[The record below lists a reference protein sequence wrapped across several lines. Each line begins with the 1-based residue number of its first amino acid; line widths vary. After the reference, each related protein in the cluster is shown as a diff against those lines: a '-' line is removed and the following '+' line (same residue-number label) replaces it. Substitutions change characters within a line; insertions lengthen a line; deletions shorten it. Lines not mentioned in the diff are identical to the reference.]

1 VWRALYFNRKEPRLT
16 KKVLLVG
23 LDYSGPNITD
33 VEIETLGLCRPEVD
47 EDRAAYAL
55 YEYDLIIINPQSYSH
70 FIFGSASEFSES
82 KSELSSLKQQ
92 NNSYDLD
99 SVFDYHDRSK
109 ELKAALKNGCRVIW
123 LLAEEKRE
131 QFFGYR
137 KVWISYLNEQVEK
150 LVSRNDLYKK
160 KSRQLT
166 VTEDGSKLKPYFEQ
180 VAKDGWRLCLDAP
193 PGIHRCLAQTPEN
206 YDLGLEIDLGE
217 NVGWLLTPPRSN
229 EAITA
234 LLQCALELDEDDV
247 LHHKYDG
254 IFLSHTSEDK
264 PFVRRL
270 KESLENH
277 GVTKVWLDEAE
288 IQIGDSLIK
297 KIDEGLR
304 MTKYIGVILSPRS
317 IKSNWVEKELEIA
330 MNREIGTGEVVVLPL
345 VMEECDLPTFLQGK
359 LYADFYSPEKYDES
373 LQKLLRRLRK

>member
-1 VWRALYFNRKEPRLT
+1 MT

>member
-1 VWRALYFNRKEPRLT
+1 MT

-23 LDYSGPNITD
+23 LNYSGPSIIN
-33 VEIETLGLCRPEVD
+33 VVIETLGLCRPEVD
-47 EDRAAYAL
+47 EDRSAYAL

-70 FIFGSASEFSES
+70 FLFGSAGDFSES
-82 KSELSSLKQQ
+82 KNELSSLKRE

-99 SVFDYHDRSK
+99 SAFDYHDRSE

-131 QFFGYR
+131 NFFGYR
-137 KVWISYLNEQVEK
+137 KVWISYLNKQIEK

-166 VTEDGSKLKPYFEQ
+166 VTKDGAKLKPYFDQIAE
-180 VAKDGWRLCLDAP
+180 DGWRLCLDAP
-193 PGIHRCLAQTPEN
+193 QGIHKCLAQTPEN

-229 EAITA
+229 KAITT
-234 LLQCALELDEDDV
+234 LVQCALELDKDDV
-247 LHHKYDG
+247 VHHKYDG

-270 KESLENH
+270 KENLEDH

-297 KIDEGLR
+297 KIDEGLS

-317 IKSNWVEKELEIA
+317 IRSNWVKKELEVA

-345 VMEECDLPTFLQGK
+345 VMEKCELPTFLQGK
-359 LYADFYSPEKYDES
+359 LYADFYSADKYDES

>member
-1 VWRALYFNRKEPRLT
+1 MS

-23 LDYSGPNITD
+23 LDYSGPNISNVD
-33 VEIETLGLCRPEVD
+33 IETLGLCRPEVD
-47 EDRAAYAL
+47 EDRAAFAL

-70 FIFGSASEFSES
+70 FIFGAAGEHSES
-82 KSELSSLKQQ
+82 DAELSLLKRE

-99 SVFDYHDRSK
+99 SVFDYHDRSD
-109 ELKAALKNGCRVIW
+109 ELKAALKNGCRVVW

-137 KVWISYLNEQVEK
+137 KVWISYLNKKVER
-150 LVSRNDLYKK
+150 LVSKNDLYKK

-166 VTEDGSKLKPYFEQ
+166 VTDDGEKLKPYFDQ
-180 VAKDGWRLCLDAP
+180 IAKDGWRLCLGAP
-193 PGIHRCLAQTPEN
+193 PGIHKRLAQTPEQ
-206 YDLGLEIDLGE
+206 YDLGLEVDLGE
-217 NVGWLLTPPRSN
+217 SVGWLLTPPRSN

-234 LLQCALELDEDDV
+234 LLTCALDLEEDDV

-264 PFVRRL
+264 PFVRKL
-270 KESLENH
+270 KENLEDH

-304 MTKYIGVILSPRS
+304 MTQYIGVILSPRS
-317 IKSNWVEKELEIA
+317 INSSWVEKELDIA
-330 MNREIGTGEVVVLPL
+330 INREIGTGEVVVLPL
-345 VMEECDLPTFLQGK
+345 IMEECELPTFLQGK
-359 LYADFYSPEKYDES
+359 LYADFYTQGKYDES

>member
-1 VWRALYFNRKEPRLT
+1 LT
-16 KKVLLVG
+16 KTVLLVG
-23 LDYSGPNITD
+23 LDYSGPNIKN
-33 VEIETLGLCRPEVD
+33 VEIETLGLCRSEVD
-47 EDRAAYAL
+47 DDRSAYAL

-70 FIFGSASEFSES
+70 FIFGSAGQFSDS
-82 KSELSSLKQQ
+82 GNELSSLKRE

-99 SVFDYHDRSK
+99 SVFDYHDRSE
-109 ELKAALKNGCRVIW
+109 ELEAALKNGCRVIW

-131 QFFGYR
+131 NFFGYR
-137 KVWISYLNEQVEK
+137 KVWMSYLNETVER

-160 KSRQLT
+160 KSRKLT
-166 VTEDGSKLKPYFEQ
+166 VMEDGSKLKPYFDQ

-193 PGIHRCLAQTPEN
+193 DGAHKCLAQTPEK
-206 YDLGLEIDLGE
+206 YDLGLEIDLGG
-217 NVGWLLTPPRSN
+217 NVGWLLTPPRSDA
-229 EAITA
+229 AITT
-234 LLQCALELDEDDV
+234 LLQCALDLDESDV
-247 LHHKYDG
+247 VHQKYDG

-270 KESLENH
+270 KESLVNH

-297 KIDEGLR
+297 KIDEGLQ

-317 IKSNWVEKELEIA
+317 IESNWVEKELEIA
-330 MNREIGTGEVVVLPL
+330 MNREIASGEVVVLPL
-345 VMEECDLPTFLQGK
+345 VMEQCDLPTFLQGK